1 MIQRIEALN
10 YRSLRD
16 VDVSIGNFEIL
27 VGPNGS
33 GKSSL
38 LDVIAI
44 LGDILRAG
52 PTRRLGDPRLRIP
65 QRSPD
70 PAQLR
75 WMRQGDRLD
84 LPRSTDSCRDQE
96 PVQERRL

>member
-1 MIQRIEALN
+1 MIHRIEALN
-10 YRSLRD
+10 YRCLRD
-16 VDVSIGNFEIL
+16 VDVTLGNFEIL

-52 PTRRLGDPRLRIP
+52 PTRSILGDPRLGIP

-75 WMRQGDRLD
+75 WMRDRK
-84 LPRSTDSCRDQE
+84 S
-96 PVQERRL
+96 VV

>member
-1 MIQRIEALN
+1 MIRRIEALN

-52 PTRRLGDPRLRIP
+52 PSRAILGDPRLGIP
-65 QRSPD
+65 QR
-70 PAQLR
+70 
-75 WMRQGDRLD
+75 
-84 LPRSTDSCRDQE
+84 
-96 PVQERRL
+96 